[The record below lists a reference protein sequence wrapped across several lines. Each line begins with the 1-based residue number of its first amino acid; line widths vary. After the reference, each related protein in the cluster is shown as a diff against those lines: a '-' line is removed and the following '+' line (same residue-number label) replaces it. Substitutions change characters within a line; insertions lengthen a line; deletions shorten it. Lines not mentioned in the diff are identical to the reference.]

1 MELVR
6 IPAAAQR
13 LDAYPHQ
20 FSGGMRQ
27 RVMIAM
33 ALACS
38 PKVLIAD
45 EPTTALDVT
54 IQAQVLA
61 LLADLQAKEGLA
73 VLLITHNLGV
83 VASVADRVM
92 VMYGGDV
99 VESAPVK
106 AFFRAPD
113 PSLQRGAARARC
125 RASTGPPRR
134 WRRSRARCRPC
145 RTCRRAAAT
154 SRAARLRIEKCAER
168 PPLNPLPRRA
178 GAPACAAG

>member
-6 IPAAAQR
+6 IPAAGQR

-27 RVMIAM
+27 RVMIAI

-61 LLADLQAKEGLA
+61 LLADLQAKEGSRSSSSP
-73 VLLITHNLGV
+73 TTS
-83 VASVADRVM
+83 AS
-92 VMYGGDV
+92 
-99 VESAPVK
+99 S
-106 AFFRAPD
+106 
-113 PSLQRGAARARC
+113 
-125 RASTGPPRR
+125 PR
-134 WRRSRARCRPC
+134 SPTA
-145 RTCRRAAAT
+145 
-154 SRAARLRIEKCAER
+154 
-168 PPLNPLPRRA
+168 
-178 GAPACAAG
+178 